1 LHSET
6 EERNIRG
13 MDAILYFQAKG
24 SVFAPEK
31 LAGAEEVAAAAGVHV
46 QVVDEAPDARRFA
59 DLADFWRPLG
69 AIVDCGSIEH
79 PDAAAFGTV
88 PAVFL
93 SGVPDDLPP
102 GAMCVRH
109 DSAATARRA
118 ARELMETGFRNFA
131 FVPSREPRRW
141 SDERGEAFAEAI
153 RLNGLR
159 CVEMER
165 PAEGGGATAWQRA
178 LRTFVRALPFPCGL
192 FAANDATAAEVLVAA
207 RFEDVAVPEK
217 LAVLGVDDFAP
228 VCERTAPTLS
238 SVRPD
243 FRGAGRTAALM
254 LLERARAASGG
265 GKSAKPDAVR
275 TFGPLGVS
283 RRAST
288 RAPAVGDKC
297 AADALEKIRR
307 EACSGLR
314 ARDAAALFP
323 CSRRMAD
330 ARFRAATGRSFLEEI
345 HAARLDRAKR
355 LLEETDM
362 PLKALADFCGFE
374 TPNALRKF
382 FRAATGATMKQW
394 RRRSRASGGVP
405 GEGRRRGAS
414 GRKDAD

>member
-1 LHSET
+1 M
-6 EERNIRG
+6 RG
-13 MDAILYFQAKG
+13 MDAILYFRAKG
-24 SVFAPEK
+24 AGFAPEK
-31 LAGAEEVAAAAGVHV
+31 IAGVEEIAAAAGVYV
-46 QVVDEAPDARRFA
+46 QMVDEAPDARRFTE
-59 DLADFWRPLG
+59 LADFWQPLG
-69 AIVDCGSIEH
+69 AIVDCGSIGGV
-79 PDAAAFGTV
+79 DASAFGTT
-88 PAVFL
+88 PTVFL
-93 SGVPDDLPP
+93 SGNPDELPP

-109 DSAATARRA
+109 DSSATARLA
-118 ARELMETGFRNFA
+118 ARELMETGFRFFA
-131 FVPSREPRRW
+131 FVPNREKRQW
-141 SDERGEAFAEAI
+141 SAARGEAFAAAI

-165 PAEGGGATAWQRA
+165 PPEDGGVTAWQRA
-178 LRTFVRALPFPCGL
+178 LRTFIRTLPFPCGL

-243 FRGAGRTAALM
+243 FRGAGRTAALL

-288 RAPAVGDKC
+288 RASVVGDKC

-307 EACSGLR
+307 EACTGLK
-314 ARDAAALFP
+314 ARDVAALFP

-374 TPNALRKF
+374 TPNSLRKF